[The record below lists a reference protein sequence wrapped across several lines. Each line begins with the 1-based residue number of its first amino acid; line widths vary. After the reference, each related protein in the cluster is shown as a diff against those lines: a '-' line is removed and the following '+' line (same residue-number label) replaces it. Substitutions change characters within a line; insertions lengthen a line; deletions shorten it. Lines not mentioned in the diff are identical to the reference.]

1 MVTCHDF
8 GGKVRKVDFHVR
20 TRLKKLCVSLCVLVL
35 FPASRAAYVPAA
47 GNPGGQRE
55 LLVIMPGQVR
65 TFEET
70 VNDVFPADFV
80 SMVIVC
86 SSWGSVRID
95 MTATDPKIRWMGM
108 AGLTHSSGMISFS
121 VFSVGERTNLVDAA
135 WIGDESVPFGIV
147 WLISGIL
154 VAEKDDEGR
163 PYPGPYE
170 YRLIVSF

>member
-1 MVTCHDF
+1 
-8 GGKVRKVDFHVR
+8 
-20 TRLKKLCVSLCVLVL
+20 
-35 FPASRAAYVPAA
+35 
-47 GNPGGQRE
+47 
-55 LLVIMPGQVR
+55 MPGQVR

-80 SMVIVC
+80 SKVIVC